1 MPKGKG
7 ENEGKSDKPI
17 KLTPQKAAARLAE
30 QVEPD
35 LRRLMADAGAPAGV
49 QAAPGDFGAGLKK
62 ALPHILTA
70 LIELGEVAAD
80 GQLTP
85 DEVSRIAG
93 KVFEFVRGF
102 RAAPGA

>member
-1 MPKGKG
+1 MAKAKG
-7 ENEGKSDKPI
+7 ESKGEQAI

-35 LRRLMADAGAPAGV
+35 LRRLMADAGAPEGA
-49 QAAPGDFGAGLKK
+49 QAAPGDFGARLKK